1 MDLND
6 LNIIIEKLEKIKRL
20 YEEIKEL
27 QKGTK
32 ETKETKEIYP
42 CRWIPYYPYPYTGD
56 PVPYY
61 TITGTLDETGNKKVY
76 EYYINY
82 REVNK

>member
-6 LNIIIEKLEKIKRL
+6 LNIIIEKLEKVKKL

-27 QKGTK
+27 QK
-32 ETKETKEIYP
+32 EIYP
-42 CRWIPYYPYPYTGD
+42 CRWILHYPYTGPLSTSD

-61 TITGTLDETGNKKVY
+61 TITGTPDETGP
-76 EYYINY
+76 
-82 REVNK
+82 

>member
-6 LNIIIEKLEKIKRL
+6 LNIIIEKLERIKRL

-27 QKGTK
+27 QKGI
-32 ETKETKEIYP
+32 KEIYP
-42 CRWIPYYPYPYTGD
+42 YRWIPCYPYPYWTWTLSTSD

-61 TITGTLDETGNKKVY
+61 TISGTPDGTGP
-76 EYYINY
+76 
-82 REVNK
+82 

>member
-27 QKGTK
+27 QK
-32 ETKETKEIYP
+32 ETKEIYP
-42 CRWIPYYPYPYTGD
+42 CRWILHYPYTGPLSTSD
-56 PVPYY
+56 PIPYY
-61 TITGTLDETGNKKVY
+61 TISGTPDETGP
-76 EYYINY
+76 
-82 REVNK
+82 

>member
-32 ETKETKEIYP
+32 ETKEIYP
-42 CRWIPYYPYPYTGD
+42 CRLPYYPYPYTGD

-61 TITGTLDETGNKKVY
+61 TITGTPDETGP
-76 EYYINY
+76 
-82 REVNK
+82 

>member
-6 LNIIIEKLEKIKRL
+6 LNIIIEKLERIKRL

-32 ETKETKEIYP
+32 EIYP
-42 CRWIPYYPYPYTGD
+42 CRWILYYPYHYTGPLSTSD

-61 TITGTLDETGNKKVY
+61 TITGTPDETGP
-76 EYYINY
+76 
-82 REVNK
+82 

>member
-27 QKGTK
+27 QKGI
-32 ETKETKEIYP
+32 KEIYP
-42 CRWIPYYPYPYTGD
+42 YKWIPYYPSYPYWTWALSTSD

-61 TITGTLDETGNKKVY
+61 TFSGTHDETGP
-76 EYYINY
+76 
-82 REVNK
+82 

>member
-27 QKGTK
+27 QKGI
-32 ETKETKEIYP
+32 KEIYP
-42 CRWIPYYPYPYTGD
+42 YRWIPCYPYPYWTWTLSTSD

-61 TITGTLDETGNKKVY
+61 IVSGTHDETGP
-76 EYYINY
+76 
-82 REVNK
+82 

>member
-6 LNIIIEKLEKIKRL
+6 LNIIIEKLERIKRL

-27 QKGTK
+27 QK

-42 CRWIPYYPYPYTGD
+42 CRWIPYYPYPYTGPLSTND
-56 PVPYY
+56 SVPYY
-61 TITGTLDETGNKKVY
+61 TISESPDETGP
-76 EYYINY
+76 
-82 REVNK
+82 